1 MYLWFT
7 KANYDK
13 NGLKVGKKVL
23 DIVRK
28 YLTKLKQE
36 EGLASQAVEEE

>member
-1 MYLWFT
+1 MYSWFT

-23 DIVRK
+23 DTMRK

-36 EGLASQAVEEE
+36 EGLACQVVKEA